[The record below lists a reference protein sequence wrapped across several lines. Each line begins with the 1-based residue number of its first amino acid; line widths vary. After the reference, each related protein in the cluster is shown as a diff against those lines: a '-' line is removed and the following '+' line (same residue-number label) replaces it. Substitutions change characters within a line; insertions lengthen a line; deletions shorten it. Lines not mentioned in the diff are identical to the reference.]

1 MNTQEALKR
10 AGRWLESF
18 RSHQYMACGEDDY
31 AALAVLK
38 SAVEERDTL
47 RSDRDDWKT
56 LCEINQDLVKQ
67 AIKNIDALKAE
78 VERLRGEWD
87 LRHGLYEHWKAR
99 AKKAEAEVERLR
111 RQVEIEQRKVSD
123 LDGLLAKYH
132 EAAEQAEAE
141 LAAARPIIEVAKE
154 LLETADLRGDS
165 VLPLPP
171 DDPKPWSAHA
181 QTVWNALR
189 AALAHKEAKDKP

>member
-1 MNTQEALKR
+1 MTTQEAL
-10 AGRWLESF
+10 AVLENTTSDAYDF
-18 RSHQYMACGEDDY
+18 AWGGKPGEEKY
-31 AALAVLK
+31 TESRNALAVLK
-38 SAVEERDTL
+38 SAIEERD
-47 RSDRDDWKT
+47 
-56 LCEINQDLVKQ
+56 
-67 AIKNIDALKAE
+67 ALK
-78 VERLRGEWD
+78 
-87 LRHGLYEHWKAR
+87 
-99 AKKAEAEVERLR
+99 AEVERLR